1 MQMTWAGCPNFKG
14 SLSVARWA
22 NLCNSIN
29 ATRGKLLR
37 KPRWWLQE
45 LVRQWCTVGGFCRSG
60 GGRSLRPEN
69 LGNKLGF
76 LGKINIKR
84 SEEHTSELQSRFERG
99 WRLLLG

>member
-76 LGKINIKR
+76 LGKINIKPAIGR
-84 SEEHTSELQSRFERG
+84 KLRG
-99 WRLLLG
+99 AGPFHEIRGSCN